1 MSTRDTGGNAFP
13 TGDWEYD
20 RENNIVSFQQRG
32 MTLRDYFA
40 GQAITSIMSNDWYGD
55 SDARRIAR
63 LAYEL
68 ADEMLYER
76 LQ

>member
-1 MSTRDTGGNAFP
+1 MSTRDTGGHAFP

-20 RENNIVSFQQRG
+20 RENNIVPFQQKG

-55 SDARRIAR
+55 ADAGRIAR

-68 ADEMLYER
+68 ADEMLYRR